1 MANNLYL
8 LKKDARDFFKR
19 NSLKLIIFY
28 LIVII
33 SAVLAVR
40 SVLSMPSVADFFENK
55 NSSLFSFLKGE
66 GSMLTLAFVS
76 IIEIAFLLLLLYLCA
91 YNDLT
96 TLLIFVVIGVK
107 AYLSFKKLFVVLLY
121 FGVKAVPFFALYLIA
136 LFALLTC
143 LIVHAIKII
152 NSHLRLRYGISELK
166 CLIAKFTY
174 FYLVY
179 LIALF
184 ITLIFIGVG
193 AIFI

>member
-1 MANNLYL
+1 MAINMYL
-8 LKKDARDFFKR
+8 FRKDSKEFFKR
-19 NSLKLIIFY
+19 NTFKLIIFY

-33 SAVLAVR
+33 SAVLAVK
-40 SVLSMPSVADFFENK
+40 SVLNLPSVADYFENK
-55 NSSLFSFLKGE
+55 NSSLFSFIKGE

-76 IIEIAFLLLLLYLCA
+76 IIEIMFLLILLYLCA

-96 TLLIFVVIGVK
+96 SLLFFVVIAVK
-107 AYLSFKKLFVVLLY
+107 TYLSFKKLFVVLLY

-143 LIVHAIKII
+143 LIVHSICII
-152 NSHLRLRYGISELK
+152 NSHLRLKYGINEFK

-179 LIALF
+179 VIVLF
-184 ITLIFIGVG
+184 VTLVFVGVG